1 MFLRAAVQTWRMI
14 TLIQF
19 PWSPFCITIR
29 RMLERGGVPHRIQ
42 NIPNHDRTA
51 VIRATNGRGYTVP
64 CIVDGKTAVVDQTD
78 FGQEVARY
86 VDRKF
91 KLGLFP
97 CDKEGLQAILARYIE
112 NDLEAVSFRVNDSY
126 VIPTLPLVERVMV
139 TRHKERK
146 FGKGCVAQWA
156 RDRAKLNAQMAA
168 LLAPLDNMLATTPFL
183 LGDRPL
189 FVDCDLFGI
198 LGNWH
203 YTGYVKFPALP
214 YLKRWHATM

>member
-1 MFLRAAVQTWRMI
+1 ML

-29 RMLERGGVPHRIQ
+29 HMLDWHGVKYRVR

-51 VIRATNGRGYTVP
+51 VIKATRGRGYTVP
-64 CIVDGKTAVVDQTD
+64 CVVDGRRAVVDETD

-86 VDRKF
+86 VDGKF
-91 KLGLFP
+91 KLRLFP
-97 CDKEGLQAILARYIE
+97 SEKEGAQSILARYIE
-112 NDLEAVSFRVNDSY
+112 GELEDIGFRVNDSY
-126 VIPTLPLVERVMV
+126 VVPRLPLVERVMV

-156 RDRAKLNAQMAA
+156 RERRALNAEMARR
-168 LLAPLDNMLATTPFL
+168 LSPLENVLASSPYL

-189 FVDCDLFGI
+189 FVDFDLYGV
-198 LGNWH
+198 LGN
-203 YTGYVKFPALP
+203 YLYNGKTRLPALP
-214 YLKRWHATM
+214 HLNRWRKGLHCRAGKSIVAA